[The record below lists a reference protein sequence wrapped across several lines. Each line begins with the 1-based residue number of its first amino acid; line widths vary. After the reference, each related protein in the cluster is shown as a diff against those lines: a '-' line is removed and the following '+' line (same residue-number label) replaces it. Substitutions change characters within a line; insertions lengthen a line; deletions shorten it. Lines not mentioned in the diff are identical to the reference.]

1 MLLTGS
7 HPFRGRLTNDIWQY
21 FISRLYGNDVP
32 AGAGFAKID
41 IVTSDTIEL
50 RVSAA
55 DRRVARYAA
64 AAIVLTVAEA
74 AIPTPLPGIKP
85 GLANIVVLVVLAR
98 HGWREAAWV
107 SLLRVVA
114 GSLLVGQFLAPGF
127 FLSLTGALLSLAVLA
142 FACHLPRRW
151 FGSVTQ
157 SILAAFAHIGGQV
170 LLARAWLVPHDG
182 VFYLV
187 PVFALFALVFGVIN
201 GLVAAHLLR
210 EESN

>member
-1 MLLTGS
+1 MPNANKRKLMPT
-7 HPFRGRLTNDIWQY
+7 T
-21 FISRLYGNDVP
+21 V
-32 AGAGFAKID
+32 
-41 IVTSDTIEL
+41 EL
-50 RVSAA
+50 QVSAA

-64 AAIVLTVAEA
+64 AAIALTVAEA

-98 HGWREAAWV
+98 HGWLEATWV

-127 FLSLTGALLSLAVLA
+127 FLSLTGAALSLGVLA
-142 FACHLPRRW
+142 LAHRFPARW
-151 FGSVTQ
+151 FGPVSQ

-170 LLARAWLVPHDG
+170 LLARVWLVPHDG

-187 PVFALFALVFGVIN
+187 PVFAVFALIFGVIN
-201 GLVAAHLLR
+201 GLIAARLLQ
-210 EESN
+210 EDES